1 MSMSVGAMSSAQIY
15 SPLFQ
20 SQSAD
25 ASNGPDD
32 TDPLTALLQAAS
44 APSQANQ
51 PGDSA
56 SSQPP
61 AGSST
66 GARFSSDNMD
76 SLLSVQSGQGG
87 GGSGGT
93 SGGASGANGSD
104 GSGDSSSSADGATT
118 VTTTNPDGSTTTTTT
133 FQDGTVQTATTA
145 ATPSSSAS
153 NGAAQ
158 GSDSGDQSDAGQ
170 LVQMLTAGMQ
180 ALAPAAA
187 LLAVI

>member
-1 MSMSVGAMSSAQIY
+1 SAQIY

-118 VTTTNPDGSTTTTTT
+118 VTTTNPDGSTTTT
-133 FQDGTVQTATTA
+133 A